1 MFTWE
6 DATRHS
12 RIACPAGNWRSE
24 LVGQAIDEVVKRA
37 PKLLS
42 RKRLGESVEGRPIEL
57 VTLGSGPE
65 RILAWSQMHG
75 DEPTHTTVLLN
86 LLNFI
91 AAEPEHSAV
100 KAMLTGCTLG
110 LVILLNPDGALRTSR
125 FNAWGIDLN
134 RDARRLVCPESRI
147 LRDVVKSFAPQ
158 YGFNLHNQNH
168 RTTVASQR
176 TPASVALLVP
186 PRDAENSDSPSVKR
200 AAQVAAT
207 FLAHVAPHCDGRV
220 SRYDAD
226 YMPTAFG
233 EWVQTQGVS
242 TVLVEVGGAPK
253 FDFAWLDRLH
263 LFGMVNTWAAIG
275 AQQIATVDPAPYY
288 ALRRSSGL
296 RLYDLFIHDAKLYAD
311 GPTVDFGVNFPG
323 FTAAGAVRRQGIVEE
338 LGDLVGVGG
347 VEELEANGAVVTPGL
362 AAFVPELSQL
372 NVNDEKL
379 LAPLISAGV
388 TSVIGLVDLNHREQ
402 VASLLKRAGTPTLNT
417 GFAAV
422 WPAMPDDRMDPRE
435 FALLVSRL
443 GVLLIVTDDP
453 RSVAGTPIEQLGLP
467 IIAPTAG
474 QPLPDHPTARLFTP
488 ELLALPGRGHITR
501 GGVADLVLTAA
512 NGERT
517 VLIGGRRIDPNEPC
531 GAWLTNRRKI
541 F

>member
-6 DATRHS
+6 DATRQS
-12 RIACPAGNWRSE
+12 QLACPAGNWRSE
-24 LVGQAIDEVVKRA
+24 LVAQAVDKVAAQAPGLLKRT
-37 PKLLS
+37 P
-42 RKRLGESVEGRPIEL
+42 LGKSVEGRPIEL
-57 VTLGSGPE
+57 LTLGSGSE

-86 LLNFI
+86 LLGFL
-91 AAEPEHSAV
+91 AAEPEHPAA

-134 RDARRLVCPESRI
+134 RDARRLVCPESRL

-186 PRDAENSDSPSVKR
+186 PRDAENSDAPSVKR
-200 AAQVAAT
+200 AAQVAST
-207 FLAHVAPHCDGRV
+207 FLAHVSPHCDGRV

-233 EWVQTQGVS
+233 EWVQTQGVA

-275 AQQIATVDPAPYY
+275 AGQTTAVDPAPYY
-288 ALRRSSGL
+288 ALRRSGGT
-296 RLYDLFIHDAKLYAD
+296 RLFDLFIHGARLYAD
-311 GPTVDFGVNFPG
+311 GPPVDFGVNFPG
-323 FTAAGAVRRQGIVEE
+323 FTAAGAARRQAVMEE
-338 LGDLVGVGG
+338 LGDLVSIGG
-347 VEELEANGAVVTPGL
+347 IEEIQANGAVVTPGL
-362 AAFVPELSQL
+362 TALAPELSPL
-372 NVNDEKL
+372 NCNDATILE
-379 LAPLISAGV
+379 PLIDAGV
-388 TSVIGLVDLNHREQ
+388 TSVIGLVDLNHRGQ
-402 VASLLKRAGTPTLNT
+402 VAALPKRSGSPMLNT
-417 GFAAV
+417 GFAV
-422 WPAMPDDRMDPRE
+422 IWPAMPDDRMDPRE

-443 GVLLIVTDDP
+443 GVLLIVTEDP

-474 QPLPDHPTARLFTP
+474 KLLDEYPIARLLTP
-488 ELLALPGRGHITR
+488 ELLALAGRGRIAR
-501 GGVADLVLTAA
+501 GGVADLVLTAPS
-512 NGERT
+512 GERT
-517 VLIGGRRIDPNEPC
+517 VLIGGRRIDPSEPC
-531 GAWLTNRRKI
+531 GAWLTNRRVR
-541 F
+541 